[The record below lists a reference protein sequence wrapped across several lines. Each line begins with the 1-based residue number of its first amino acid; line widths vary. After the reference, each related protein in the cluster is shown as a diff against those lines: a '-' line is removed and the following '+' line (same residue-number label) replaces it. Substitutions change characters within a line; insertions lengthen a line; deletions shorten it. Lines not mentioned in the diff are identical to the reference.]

1 MLIYAVNAKTDTG
14 TDPFLSTGSDL
25 AFVKQVFELTLAADW
40 TAEGRETFARLIEA
54 AAVFP
59 LFRYFRAYDES
70 AGRVAGVLAADN
82 DLSHISLLFVHPDY
96 MKHGVGSSLIR
107 LAEQATTQR
116 GLTVNAEPTAA
127 QFYEK
132 NGFRP
137 CTGALET
144 RDGITTLR
152 MFKALKTA
160 PARPGKRSKK
170 AAPLPGTASHADDRT

>member
-59 LFRYFRAYDES
+59 MFRYFRAYDES

-96 MKHGVGSSLIR
+96 MKHGVGSKPSGS
-107 LAEQATTQR
+107 E
-116 GLTVNAEPTAA
+116 V
-127 QFYEK
+127 
-132 NGFRP
+132 
-137 CTGALET
+137 
-144 RDGITTLR
+144 D
-152 MFKALKTA
+152 
-160 PARPGKRSKK
+160 
-170 AAPLPGTASHADDRT
+170 APLNYGDYYFLEALLRFRRIK